1 MSHAERSAYTGR
13 APLLSAALIAVA
25 LLGAR
30 PAIAAPSDSTEISRS
45 QTLTAAARQSALE
58 AIQTRLRKSYLYPDL
73 VPKILAKLQASQARY
88 ATSDPALFASRITE
102 DMQAVSK
109 DTHLYLNFEPSWY
122 QASLASPDAAQ
133 VAAEN
138 AFEIED
144 ARNFNHGLTEMR
156 ILPGNIRYLKVD
168 GFAWIGSE
176 SATAYDAAMRF
187 LKDGSAII
195 IDLRSNGGGETEASN
210 YLLSHFFAPDALMLT
225 VISPGQGNQEV
236 RSQKQLPAGRLKD
249 VPLFVLTNGR
259 TRSAAEAVAYTI
271 QQFRLGEIVG
281 ERTQGAAHISDD
293 TAIAPFFRLSV
304 PISYTV
310 NPVSNA
316 DWEGV
321 GVTPTVAAESA
332 MALDTA
338 YDLALARLLR
348 TTTNS
353 EKRNFLLW
361 AQQGLT
367 AHRTGAPP
375 TKEALFRLTGRYGSA
390 SLEFQDGALTL
401 VRAGRKPV
409 KLMPMGSDGLFE
421 SDEDDTLRVK
431 ISKRALD
438 VLRPVPSMN
447 EHYADDFSTD

>member
-1 MSHAERSAYTGR
+1 MPRPTGPAYIGKAFLLCAAIVAAAILAPRS
-13 APLLSAALIAVA
+13 
-25 LLGAR
+25 
-30 PAIAAPSDSTEISRS
+30 AIAAAPGTSGS
-45 QTLTAAARQSALE
+45 QTLTETARQSAIE
-58 AIQTRLRKSYLYPDL
+58 AIQARLRKSYLYPDL
-73 VPKILAKLQASQARY
+73 VPQILAKLQASQARY
-88 ATSDPALFASRITE
+88 DTSDPALFASRVTE

-144 ARNFNHGLTEMR
+144 AHNFNHGLTEMR
-156 ILPGNIRYLKVD
+156 ILPGNVRYLKVD
-168 GFAWIGSE
+168 GFAWIGLE
-176 SATAYDAAMRF
+176 SASAYDAAMRF

-195 IDLRSNGGGETEASN
+195 IDLRSNGGGETEASD

-225 VISPGQGNQEV
+225 IISPGQGNQEI
-236 RSQKQLPAGRLKD
+236 RARKQLTAGRIKD

-271 QQFRLGEIVG
+271 RQSRLGEIVG

-293 TAIAPFFRLSV
+293 TAIAPYFRLSV

-310 NPVSNA
+310 NPVSHA
-316 DWEGV
+316 DWEGA
-321 GVTPTVAAESA
+321 GVTPTIAAESA
-332 MALDTA
+332 TALDTA
-338 YDLALARLLR
+338 YDLALTGLLR
-348 TTTNS
+348 TTTDS

-361 AQQGLT
+361 AQQGL
-367 AHRTGAPP
+367 AARRTGTPP
-375 TKEALFRLTGRYGSA
+375 IKEALSRLAGRYGSA
-390 SLEFQDGALTL
+390 TLEFHDGKLTL

-409 KLMPMGSDGLFE
+409 RLTPMGSDRLFE
-421 SDEDDTLRVK
+421 ADEDDTLRVK
-431 ISKRALD
+431 IDKHALD

-447 EHYADDFSTD
+447 EHYQQ